1 MGHLTKP
8 IRYTRKGLR
17 LYCAAWFVTLAGP
30 ACAGGLPAVDLYLSQ
45 SPPLTVLE
53 PADQDGNNG
62 ITGIVG
68 EVTVKA
74 ATLAGYDLRPQ
85 ALPWARSQR
94 IVQSGR
100 NQLII
105 PLSRTPARENQ
116 YTWIAPV
123 MTMDRAFFSLDKQ
136 VETFEQARQTYER
149 VAVGMGSAQEQMLR
163 DEGFS
168 NAQIYSLKIGE
179 NPAQMLL
186 LGRVDAWFNGVPETR
201 YFWPQVSDRP
211 LRMSPALMK
220 SDLYLAC
227 SKICDPTMVDDL
239 RKAIETLRSD
249 GTIKRITDAYL
260 AKTAAQVSKSLQ
272 SAPQQSAPKDSH
284 HQPAPRQPADLPRT
298 HRP

>member
-8 IRYTRKGLR
+8 FRSTCKGLR
-17 LYCAAWFVTLAGP
+17 LYCAAWLITLAGP
-30 ACAGGLPAVDLYLSQ
+30 AWAGGPAPVDLYLSQ

-53 PADQDGNNG
+53 PTDQDGNNA

-74 ATLAGYDLRPQ
+74 AAIAGYDLHPQ

-94 IVQSGR
+94 IVQTGK

-105 PLSRTPARENQ
+105 PLSRTPDRENK

-136 VETFEQARQTYER
+136 VETFEQARQTYAR

-163 DEGFS
+163 DQGF
-168 NAQIYSLKIGE
+168 NEKQIYSLKIGE

-201 YFWPQVSDRP
+201 YFWPQVSDRA
-211 LRMSPALMK
+211 LLTSPPLMK

-239 RKAIETLRSD
+239 RKAIESLRKD
-249 GTIKRITDAYL
+249 GTVQRITDAYL
-260 AKTAAQVSKSLQ
+260 AKVASQASKS
-272 SAPQQSAPKDSH
+272 SRAIPQQ
-284 HQPAPRQPADLPRT
+284 
-298 HRP
+298 

>member
-8 IRYTRKGLR
+8 FRSTRKGLR
-17 LYCAAWFVTLAGP
+17 LYCTAWVITLAGP
-30 ACAGGLPAVDLYLSQ
+30 ACAGGPPTVDLYVSQ

-53 PADQDGNNG
+53 PTDQEGNNR

-68 EVTVKA
+68 EVTAKA
-74 ATLAGYDLRPQ
+74 ATLAGYDLHPQ

-94 IVQSGR
+94 IVRSGK

-105 PLSRTPARENQ
+105 PLSRTSDREDQ

-123 MTMDRAFFSLDKQ
+123 MAMDRAFFSLDKR
-136 VETFEQARQTYER
+136 VDTFEQARLTYRR

-163 DEGFS
+163 DQGFS
-168 NAQIYSLKIGE
+168 AEQIYSLKIGE

-211 LRMSPALMK
+211 LLVSPALMK

-227 SKICDPTMVDDL
+227 SKICDPRMVDDFK
-239 RKAIETLRSD
+239 KAIETLRSD
-249 GTIKRITDAYL
+249 GTVQRIIDTYL
-260 AKTAAQVSKSLQ
+260 ARIAAHASESVHVP
-272 SAPQQSAPKDSH
+272 PQQ
-284 HQPAPRQPADLPRT
+284 
-298 HRP
+298 

>member
-8 IRYTRKGLR
+8 FRSASTGLR
-17 LYCAAWFVTLAGP
+17 RYCAAWVVTLAGS
-30 ACAGGLPAVDLYLSQ
+30 ACAGGLPAVDVYLSQ

-53 PADQDGNNG
+53 PTDQEGNNG
-62 ITGIVG
+62 VSGIVG

-74 ATLAGYDLRPQ
+74 AALAGYVLHAQ

-94 IVQSGR
+94 IVQSGE

-105 PLSRTPARENQ
+105 PLSRTPDREDK

-136 VETFEQARQTYER
+136 VETYEQARQSYAR

-163 DEGFS
+163 DQGFS
-168 NAQIYSLKIGE
+168 NQQIYPLKIGE

-201 YFWPQVSDRP
+201 YFWSQISDRP
-211 LRMSPALMK
+211 LRVSPALMK

-227 SKICDPTMVDDL
+227 SKICDPAMVDDL
-239 RKAIETLRSD
+239 RKAINALRDD
-249 GTIKRITDAYL
+249 GTIKRITEAYL
-260 AKTAAQVSKSLQ
+260 AKIAAQAAQ
-272 SAPQQSAPKDSH
+272 SPHTP
-284 HQPAPRQPADLPRT
+284 
-298 HRP
+298 

>member
-1 MGHLTKP
+1 MGQLTKP
-8 IRYTRKGLR
+8 FRRTHKGLR
-17 LYCAAWFVTLAGP
+17 LYCAAWVITLAGP
-30 ACAGGLPAVDLYLSQ
+30 AWAGGPSPVELYLSQ

-53 PADQDGNNG
+53 PTDQEGNNA

-74 ATLAGYDLRPQ
+74 AALAGYDLHPQ

-94 IVQSGR
+94 IVQTGK

-105 PLSRTPARENQ
+105 PLSRTPGREDQ

-123 MTMDRAFFSLDKQ
+123 MTMDRAFFSLDKR
-136 VETFEQARQTYER
+136 VETFEQARQTYGR
-149 VAVGMGSAQEQMLR
+149 VAVGMGSAQEQVLR

-168 NAQIYSLKIGE
+168 AKQIYSLKIGE

-211 LRMSPALMK
+211 LLVSPALMK

-239 RKAIETLRSD
+239 RKAIESLRKD
-249 GTIKRITDAYL
+249 GTVRRITDAYL
-260 AKTAAQVSKSLQ
+260 AKLAAQAAKPLH
-272 SAPQQSAPKDSH
+272 AIPQH
-284 HQPAPRQPADLPRT
+284 
-298 HRP
+298 

>member
-1 MGHLTKP
+1 MGQLTKP
-8 IRYTRKGLR
+8 FRRTRKGLR
-17 LYCAAWFVTLAGP
+17 LYCAAWFITLTGTAW
-30 ACAGGLPAVDLYLSQ
+30 AGGPSSVELYLSQ

-53 PADQDGNNG
+53 PTDQEGNNA

-74 ATLAGYDLRPQ
+74 AALAGYDLHPQ

-94 IVQSGR
+94 IVQTGK

-105 PLSRTPARENQ
+105 PLSRTPGREDQ

-136 VETFEQARQTYER
+136 VDTFEQARQAYGR
-149 VAVGMGSAQEQMLR
+149 VAVGMGSAQEQVLR
-163 DEGFS
+163 DQGFS
-168 NAQIYSLKIGE
+168 AKQIYSLKIGE
-179 NPAQMLL
+179 NPALMLL

-211 LRMSPALMK
+211 LLASPALMK

-227 SKICDPTMVDDL
+227 SKICDPMMVHDL
-239 RKAIETLRSD
+239 RKAIESLRKD
-249 GTIKRITDAYL
+249 GTVQRITDAYL
-260 AKTAAQVSKSLQ
+260 AKLVAQAAKPLHH
-272 SAPQQSAPKDSH
+272 APP
-284 HQPAPRQPADLPRT
+284 P
-298 HRP
+298 